1 MSESRVRKRSGLAV
15 VLSVIFL
22 LALVMGPGPGIYLVN
37 PVPGEPAT
45 RRAVLGMPIVY
56 LWAISWFFVQ
66 LAVVIVAYCTLW
78 SRQDIPDAAPPA
90 PRDT

>member
-1 MSESRVRKRSGLAV
+1 MSESRVRKRSRLGVILF
-15 VLSVIFL
+15 VIFV

-45 RRAVLGMPIVY
+45 RVLGMPVVY

-66 LAVVIVAYCTLW
+66 LAVVVVAYCTLW
-78 SRQDIPDAAPPA
+78 SRQDTRDAAPPA

>member
-1 MSESRVRKRSGLAV
+1 MSESRVRKRSRLGV
-15 VLSVIFL
+15 VLFVIFV

-37 PVPGEPAT
+37 PVPGEPAA
-45 RRAVLGMPIVY
+45 RRVVLGMPVVY

-66 LAVVIVAYCTLW
+66 LAVVVVAYCTLW
-78 SRQDIPDAAPPA
+78 SRQDTRDAAPPA